1 MGEVVSLKKLMQLR
15 PRWRHKKV
23 VFTNGV
29 FDLIHYGHVKL
40 LADCKKLGDILI
52 VGMNSDSSV
61 KKFKGDSRP
70 IILYKDRSKLL
81 AALSAVD
88 FVVAFS
94 EPTPL
99 GLITKIRPDILAKG
113 ADYRISEIV
122 GAKEVKGWGGRVVR
136 VKLLVGRSTSGL
148 IRRIK
153 ADPSL

>member
-1 MGEVVSLKKLMQLR
+1 MRLR
-15 PRWRHKKV
+15 PRWGRKKV

-40 LADCKKLGDILI
+40 LEDCKKLGDILV
-52 VGMNSDSSV
+52 VGMNSDISV

-70 IILYKDRSKLL
+70 IIPYKDRSKLL
-81 AALSAVD
+81 AALNAVD
-88 FVVAFS
+88 YVVAFS

-99 GLITKIRPDILAKG
+99 GLIMKIRPDILAKG
-113 ADYRISEIV
+113 ADYMVSEIV
-122 GAKEVKGWGGRVVR
+122 GAKEVKEWGGLVVR
-136 VKLLVGRSTSGL
+136 VKLLVGRSTSGI

>member
-1 MGEVVSLKKLMQLR
+1 MGEVVSLKELMLLR
-15 PRWRHKKV
+15 PRWSRKKV

-40 LADCKKLGDILI
+40 LADCKKLGDILV

-61 KKFKGDSRP
+61 KKFKDDSRP
-70 IILYKDRSKLL
+70 IIPFRDRSKIL
-81 AALSAVD
+81 AALNAVD
-88 FVVAFS
+88 YVVAFS

-99 GLITKIRPDILAKG
+99 GLIAKIRPDILAKG

-122 GAKEVKGWGGRVVR
+122 GAKEVKAWGGQVVR
-136 VKLLVGRSTSGL
+136 VKLLVGRSTSGI

-153 ADPSL
+153 ADSGL

>member
-1 MGEVVSLKKLMQLR
+1 MGEVVSLKKLMQIR
-15 PRWRHKKV
+15 QRWGRKKI

-40 LADCKKLGDILI
+40 LADCKKLGDILV

-70 IILYKDRSKLL
+70 IIPYKDRSKLL
-81 AALSAVD
+81 AALNAVD
-88 FVVAFS
+88 YIVPFS

-136 VKLLVGRSTSGL
+136 VKLLVGRSTSGI

>member
-15 PRWRHKKV
+15 PRWGRKKV

-40 LADCKKLGDILI
+40 LEDCKKLGDILV

-70 IILYKDRSKLL
+70 IIPYKDRSKLL
-81 AALSAVD
+81 AALNAVD
-88 FVVAFS
+88 YVVAFS

-99 GLITKIRPDILAKG
+99 GLIIKIRPDILAKG
-113 ADYRISEIV
+113 ADYEVSEIV
-122 GAKEVKGWGGRVVR
+122 GAKEVKGWGGLVVR
-136 VKLLVGRSTSGL
+136 VKLLVGRSTSGI